1 MCGVHRYAGPLKGL
15 QKGLKVTA
23 DGSSWRSLSSA
34 KAYVS
39 ADGVRLLGLSGGLRG
54 SWNDDAVV
62 ACSLLTGSTIA
73 AARGLQGEG
82 FVDVFS
88 LYVVLLKQCY

>member
-1 MCGVHRYAGPLKGL
+1 M
-15 QKGLKVTA
+15 
-23 DGSSWRSLSSA
+23 SSA

-62 ACSLLTGSTIA
+62 ACSLRTGSTIA

-82 FVDVFS
+82 FVEAFS
-88 LYVVLLKQCY
+88 LYVILFQWILKRTLKVIKVKYERSFNQLTHF